1 MNPLLKPFDTA
12 YQSAPFQEIKEEHY
26 LPAFRELIQKTEE
39 EIKQISE
46 NPENPTFENTVE
58 ALAYSGE
65 QLDVVSNIFFNLNSA
80 ETNDEIQKIA
90 QEVSPLLTE
99 FSSKISQNEKLF
111 SRIKQVY
118 DSKNQLNINEEQEIL
133 LDKTYKDFVRNGA
146 LLSNEDKKEL
156 ERINMD
162 LSIKSLQFGQN
173 VLSATNAYFK
183 HIIDKEEL
191 KGIPVS
197 VLLQYQ
203 NEAKERGVEG
213 YVITLQYPSY
223 IPLMTYAE
231 NRL

>member
-26 LPAFRELIQKTEE
+26 LPAFRELIKKTEE

-58 ALAYSGE
+58 ALVYSGE

-118 DSKNQLNINEEQEIL
+118 DSKNQLNINEEQETL

-162 LSIKSLQFGQN
+162 LSMYYQQLMHISNILLIRKS
-173 VLSATNAYFK
+173 
-183 HIIDKEEL
+183 
-191 KGIPVS
+191 
-197 VLLQYQ
+197 
-203 NEAKERGVEG
+203 
-213 YVITLQYPSY
+213 
-223 IPLMTYAE
+223 
-231 NRL
+231 